1 VCRKA
6 CYRHLSPAATRY
18 NTMLIRASGHVKS
31 TISLFLSAWLLLTLS
46 CAGDES
52 EDLTGV
58 WEGSF
63 NQIAQDRSG
72 TIRLELSQSIT
83 TLGGRWTITIRPDLT
98 WEGRLE
104 GTVTGLSIR
113 ARLLPD
119 DAEICPYLWTATA
132 DKGRLQG
139 PYEAYDCRVEIRGRI
154 DVRAP

>member
-1 VCRKA
+1 
-6 CYRHLSPAATRY
+6 
-18 NTMLIRASGHVKS
+18 MRASAQLKS
-31 TISLFLSAWLLLTLS
+31 TTVLLLSACLLLTLS
-46 CAGDES
+46 CGGDGS

-72 TIRLELSQSIT
+72 TISLELSQSGT
-83 TLGGRWTITIRPDLT
+83 TLGGRWTITIPPDLT

-104 GTVTGLSIR
+104 GTVTNASIQ

-119 DAEICPYLWTATA
+119 NAEICPYLWTATA

-154 DVRAP
+154 DVRTF